1 MSYHIYLAFIIA
13 FFWGITPVLYK
24 FILKNNIPSYI
35 IIFIQ
40 ACVYLLASILYI
52 IIYENNNIY
61 KDLDA
66 NINYIPFLAA
76 IAFFS
81 VYFSNFLYIY
91 ALENNAN
98 VNIMSII
105 VSLAPIVTIIASFL
119 ILKEKITIKVLIGF
133 FIIFIGLICVFL
145 PF

>member
-1 MSYHIYLAFIIA
+1 MSYYTYLAFIIA
-13 FFWGITPVLYK
+13 FFWGISPVLYK

-40 ACVYLLASILYI
+40 ACVYLLSSILYI

-61 KDLDA
+61 KDLDT
-66 NINYIPFLAA
+66 NINYIPFLVV